1 MARPRAR
8 APPTSPSHYLAPRHA
23 LALLVAGAGVTAAQS
38 SSLPKVDYSA
48 LGTVAVV
55 GSFAGLSFYDA
66 ENPPTTYDSRAST
79 LLART
84 ADGDLRSV
92 GATDRGGAINAICQ
106 TPDSA
111 VFVAGN
117 FTAIGGVDAANIA
130 SYDPASETFTALG
143 DGLAGEVRALS
154 CNGTTVYA
162 GGDFDAPAGV
172 SSGPNVAAWST
183 EDAAWSTLP
192 LYGFNGAV
200 DSISSSEDGRSLF
213 FGGAFSTVF
222 SNSTANSTASSSSSS
237 SAFPSLGSSLT
248 PISLN
253 ASDYWASPTTYTSG
267 FGRPQYIFCPRHGDG
282 IGASWLLVDGQA
294 GFFIARMYRQL
305 NVRGIRLGN
314 TFYEGRG
321 TKNFSVVSIP
331 DNQVL
336 ELSYASDLSDPS
348 SPLATC
354 SDDCPLAHNAS
365 VPYQDFL
372 FPEGTSLT
380 GIQLNIFGW
389 YGAGGGLHL
398 LQLLSDGAYAYAAQS
413 NNNSPCT
420 AGLGASAQSAVET
433 TGNWTTSTVNT
444 AIPGTVQ
451 DVLIARVTGGSSAAS
466 APSLTWRPYVSQPGQ
481 YAVYFV
487 TPGCTAAGTCAQRT
501 SVRVTATPNG
511 GSANETVV
519 DQTVSEDVSTLI
531 YNGTLGAGAD
541 ALAVTMTLAAGG
553 APTAGKTYELVG
565 NYINLVASSTNGSSV
580 TLQRGFGVFEY
591 PLVDTGVFG
600 DAVPTAQAAGV
611 NASATLTNATGFDA
625 LAFRLGQGA
634 QVHAV
639 ISARTGAD
647 AIVFAGG
654 NFTYSSADGDDES
667 VNVVAYRR
675 DEIVSAPNGGLG
687 GVVNSLVE
695 LDGVLYAAGTFT
707 ATVDGDVTGL
717 RGVARWNYTDS
728 AAAWQALGDVPSV
741 GGSIVQLAVV
751 NPSSSSDDS
760 AGAVVAVG
768 AGGSGL
774 AYFDPASSAW
784 NSTSA
789 GLFLGNL
796 TAVGAPS
803 SRTNTNATTYLAGNV
818 IAAVKDAAPGGAL
831 LSEAKNGGPQL
842 SSFGFGYNSS
852 SSSSSASSSA
862 TASAARVKR
871 GETSVPTDGLLQRRS
886 FSRVLLEPRAPQAS
900 SSVNLTLPSPIQ
912 AVAATSVAGNAGGAS
927 ADQVLAGA
935 FWKNGSSTLMLLGGA
950 YATASGV
957 QNLGGYDTKAETLA
971 PLPGLDV
978 DGAVTALRV
987 VGNTLWVGGNF
998 TTASGRQ
1005 GFTTYDLKAQTLDD
1019 SEPPLTGYA
1028 GSNATVN
1035 VVTQRPGYDE
1045 QIIVAGAFSSA
1056 GSLYCPSV
1064 CLWDAG
1070 KLQWQALATGLQGV
1084 VGAVDFAGDK
1094 SEYLVAAGSFVVNDE
1109 TRYIARWSF
1118 KNSTWLALGAAS
1130 DLPGPA
1136 TAVSADDHNEDKIF
1150 VAGASNS
1157 GAPYLLYW
1165 NGTAWSDV
1173 NNATLGAGSGVQ
1185 QLAFVPL
1192 SNTHDS
1198 NDVIESNRILL
1209 VSGDLTINDTSVS
1222 SALYDGATWYPYL
1235 IATSATGSAGVVA
1248 QLFYSV
1254 SNFSLSGAHHLA
1266 AGLVILISI
1275 AIGLGIVF
1283 LLVLLGLLFMLAR
1296 RKDEPQ
1302 YPPRDPRAAHSAAS
1316 ETSSLHRPS
1325 SLLQTVGA
1333 ATAVLLDPKGEKAI
1347 DRNSLGGGGAGGAGG
1362 TGSFDAAALSYGS
1375 DFEDE
1380 GEPSTALAR
1389 YSFHAEHPGELSI
1402 SAHEQLTILD
1412 SQDQNWWMVSNREGA
1427 RGLVPLS
1434 YLA

>member
-8 APPTSPSHYLAPRHA
+8 ASPTSPNHFLVPRHA
-23 LALLVAGAGVTAAQS
+23 LALLVAAAGVTAAQS
-38 SSLPKVDYSA
+38 SSFPKVDYSA
-48 LGTVAVV
+48 LGSVAIV
-55 GSFAGLSFYDA
+55 GSFAGLSLYDA

-84 ADGDLRSV
+84 PEGDLRSL
-92 GATDRGGAINAICQ
+92 GATDEGGAINAICQ

-117 FTAIGGVDAANIA
+117 FTAIGGVRAANIA
-130 SYDPASETFTALG
+130 SYDPTSEKFAALG

-154 CNGTTVYA
+154 CNGSTVYA
-162 GGDFDAPAGV
+162 GGEFDAPEGA

-183 EDAAWSTLP
+183 DDAAWTTLP

-222 SNSTANSTASSSSSS
+222 SNSTANSTASPSSS

-253 ASDYWASPTTYTSG
+253 ASDYWASPTTYISG
-267 FGRPQYIFCPRHGDG
+267 FGRPQYIFCPRRKDG
-282 IGASWLLVDGQA
+282 VGASWLLVDGQA

-331 DNQVL
+331 DDQVL
-336 ELSYASDLSDPS
+336 ELTYASDPSDPS

-354 SDDCPLAHNAS
+354 SADCPLAHDPS

-398 LQLLSDGAYAYAAQS
+398 LQLLSDGGYAYAAES

-420 AGLGASAQSAVET
+420 AGLGASAQSMVET
-433 TGNWTTSTVNT
+433 TGNWTTSSVTT
-444 AIPGTVQ
+444 AIPGTTQ
-451 DVLIARVTGGSSAAS
+451 DVLIASVAGGTSAAS
-466 APSLTWRPYVSQPGQ
+466 APSLSWRPYVSQPGQ

-501 SVRVTATPNG
+501 SVRVTAIPSG
-511 GSANETVV
+511 GLANETVV
-519 DQTVSEDVSTLI
+519 DQTNSADVSTLI
-531 YNGTLGAGAD
+531 YNGTLAAGGD
-541 ALAVTMTLAAGG
+541 ALTVTMTLASGG
-553 APTAGKTYELVG
+553 APTVGTTYQLVG
-565 NYINLVASSTNGSSV
+565 NYVNLVAASTNGSSIV
-580 TLQRGFGVFEY
+580 LEHGFGVFEY

-600 DAVPTAQAAGV
+600 DAVPTLQAAAV

-625 LAFRLGQGA
+625 LAFRLNEGA
-634 QVHAV
+634 KVHTV
-639 ISARTGAD
+639 IVAGSGAD

-654 NFTYSSADGDDES
+654 DFTYTSADGQEES

-675 DEIVSAPNGGLG
+675 DKVVLAPNGGLA
-687 GVVNSLVE
+687 GVVSSLVE

-707 ATVDGDVTGL
+707 ATADGDVTAL
-717 RGVARWNYTDS
+717 RGVARWNYT
-728 AAAWQALGDVPSV
+728 AGNAAWQALGAVPSV
-741 GGSIVQLAVV
+741 GGSIAQLAVV
-751 NPSSSSDDS
+751 AAETASSDD
-760 AGAVVAVG
+760 AAVVAVG

-774 AYFDPASSAW
+774 AFFDPASSAW
-784 NSTSA
+784 NATAA

-796 TAVGAPS
+796 TAVGAPQ
-803 SRTNTNATTYLAGNV
+803 SRTGKNATTYFAGNV

-831 LSEAKNGGPQL
+831 LSEAKNGAPRL
-842 SSFGFGYNSS
+842 STFGFGYN
-852 SSSSSASSSA
+852 ASTSA
-862 TASAARVKR
+862 TSSTARVKR
-871 GETSVPTDGLLQRRS
+871 GETSPRTDGLLQRRA
-886 FSRVLLEPRAPQAS
+886 FSRVLLEPRAPLAPA
-900 SSVNLTLPSPIQ
+900 SVNLTLPSPIQ
-912 AVAATSVAGNAGGAS
+912 AVAATSGAGRRA

-935 FWKNGSSTLMLLGGA
+935 FWKNGSSSVMLLGGA
-950 YATASGV
+950 YTTTSGV
-957 QNLGGYDTKAETLA
+957 RNLGVYDAKAETLA
-971 PLPGLDV
+971 ALPGLEL

-987 VGNTLWVGGNF
+987 VGDVLWIGGNF
-998 TTASGRQ
+998 TTAGGRQ
-1005 GFTTYDLKAQTLDD
+1005 GLTTYDLKAQALGD
-1019 SEPPLTGYA
+1019 SEPALTGYA

-1035 VVTQRPGYDE
+1035 VVAQRPGYDE
-1045 QIIVAGAFSSA
+1045 QIVVAGAFSSA

-1064 CLWDAG
+1064 CLWSAD

-1094 SEYLVAAGSFVVNDE
+1094 SEYLVAAGNFVVDNE

-1118 KNSTWLALGAAS
+1118 KNSSWLALGAAT

-1136 TAVSADDHNEDKIF
+1136 TAVSADDHHEDKIF
-1150 VAGASNS
+1150 VAGSS
-1157 GAPYLLYW
+1157 TTGSPYLLFW

-1192 SNTHDS
+1192 SNTHDA
-1198 NDVIESNRILL
+1198 NDVMESNRMLL
-1209 VSGDLTINDTSVS
+1209 VSGDLTINNTTVS
-1222 SALYDGATWYPYL
+1222 SALYDGASWYPYL

-1254 SNFSLSGAHHLA
+1254 SNFSLSAAHHLA

-1283 LLVLLGLLFMLAR
+1283 LLVLIGLLVVLAR

-1347 DRNSLGGGGAGGAGG
+1347 DRNSLGGAGGAAGGAG
-1362 TGSFDAAALSYGS
+1362 SLDAAALSYGS

-1380 GEPSTALAR
+1380 SEPSTALAR

-1412 SQDQNWWMVSNREGA
+1412 SQDQNWWMVSNREGQ